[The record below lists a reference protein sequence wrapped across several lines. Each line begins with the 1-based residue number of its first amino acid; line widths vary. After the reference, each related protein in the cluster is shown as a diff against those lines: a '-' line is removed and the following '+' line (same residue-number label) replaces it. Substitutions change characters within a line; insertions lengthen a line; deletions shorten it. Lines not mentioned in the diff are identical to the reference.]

1 MILKASARGGASRL
15 AQHLLKADENE
26 HVEIHDVRGFI
37 SDDIG
42 EAFQEAHAIA
52 RGTRCQK
59 FLFSLSLSPPENED
73 VGIDVFEAAIEQIEQ
88 SLGLDDQPR
97 AIVFHEKEG
106 RRHAH
111 AVWSR
116 VNAGS
121 LTAIEMPFF
130 KRKLNDIARELY
142 LEHGWPMPKGFL
154 DARFR
159 DPLSFTRAEWQQAK
173 RTKQDPKALKALFQS
188 CWAASDDAASLARAL
203 QEHGFFLA
211 KGDRRGFVAIDYR
224 GEVYSLSRYAG
235 VKTKELKSRLG
246 DPKDLRSVEQAKGWI
261 AERMS
266 EQLKR
271 YVSELSAKHEKRN
284 LASAFQRER
293 MVSRHRQARSDLRR
307 KQKERQEA
315 EDRTR
320 TARLPRGIKAIWSW
334 MTGQTKK
341 IRMQNAL
348 EISNSEAR
356 DRAEREEMI
365 RKQLAERRTL
375 QRQIV
380 HARGKQHEA
389 MADLN
394 RDVAHYMLLGGKAP
408 IEITKVDEKD
418 REQIRDRRRSFDPD
432 L

>member
-1 MILKASARGGASRL
+1 
-15 AQHLLKADENE
+15 
-26 HVEIHDVRGFI
+26 
-37 SDDIG
+37 
-42 EAFQEAHAIA
+42 
-52 RGTRCQK
+52 
-59 FLFSLSLSPPENED
+59 
-73 VGIDVFEAAIEQIEQ
+73 
-88 SLGLDDQPR
+88 
-97 AIVFHEKEG
+97 
-106 RRHAH
+106 
-111 AVWSR
+111 
-116 VNAGS
+116 
-121 LTAIEMPFF
+121 
-130 KRKLNDIARELY
+130 
-142 LEHGWPMPKGFL
+142 MPKGFL

-188 CWAASDDAASLARAL
+188 CWAASDDAASLASAL

-246 DPKDLRSVEQAKGWI
+246 DPKDLQSVDEAKAWI

-271 YVSELSAKHEKRN
+271 YVSELSAKHEKGN

-293 MVSRHRQARSDLRR
+293 MVSRHRQARSDLRG
-307 KQKERQEA
+307 KQKERREA
-315 EDRTR
+315 EDRAR
-320 TARLPRGIKAIWSW
+320 AARLPRGIKAIWSW

-341 IRMQNAL
+341 IRMQNVL
-348 EISNSEAR
+348 EISKSEAR

-408 IEITKVDEKD
+408 IEITKLDEKE
-418 REQIRDRRRSFDPD
+418 REQVRDRGRSFDPD
-432 L
+432 P